1 MNQGRPETFIRPCM
15 LKDRIGGH
23 TQANSSQTN
32 APQNARII
40 PNTQSINE
48 APTDPT
54 EVKMLAGTEK
64 IL

>member
-1 MNQGRPETFIRPCM
+1 M